1 MNFEKVFYAMP
12 YVLLSFCIP
21 CGLILLAVS
30 MYKVFS
36 GL

>member
-1 MNFEKVFYAMP
+1 MNLEKVFYSMP
-12 YVLLSFCIP
+12 YVLLSISIP
-21 CGLILLAVS
+21 CGLILLGVS